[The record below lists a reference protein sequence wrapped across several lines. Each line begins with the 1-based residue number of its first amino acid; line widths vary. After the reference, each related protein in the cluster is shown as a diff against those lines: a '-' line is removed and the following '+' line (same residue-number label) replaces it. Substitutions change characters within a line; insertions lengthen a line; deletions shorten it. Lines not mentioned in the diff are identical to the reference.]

1 MADVDP
7 DTLLEWLQTGVG
19 QERDMQLIAL
29 EQLCML
35 LLMSDNV
42 DRCFEMCPPRSFLPA
57 LCKIFLDETAPDNVV
72 EVAARAMTYY
82 LDVSAECTRRIVAVD
97 GAVKAICNR
106 LSLRLLDDRTNK
118 DLSEQCVKVLEFICT
133 REPGAVFE
141 AGGLS
146 SVMKFICN
154 CGSIIHKDTLHS
166 SMFVVSRLCGKMEVA
181 SESLPECIQSLSSLL
196 HYDDAHVADSAL
208 RCFSSLADR
217 FTRKGVNPEPLDAY
231 GLTDELIKRLGNV
244 FNTIHST
251 LTVLHILHHLQC
263 TQHLITLTP
272 IHFSCGN
279 RVASVP
285 LNKSLQ
291 SGGTP
296 GATPDSKANFGITT
310 VVNLLCT
317 LCRGSSE
324 ITHKVLGSDLT
335 KAIEDAMKGDERCCL
350 DTMRI
355 CDLLLILLF
364 EGRQAIP
371 KHYVGLFGAPR
382 CLNLTNRR
390 MENLDGDRSHRQ
402 LIDCIRSKD
411 TEALI
416 DAVES
421 GVYDVNFMDDVGQ
434 TLLNWAAAFG
444 TQEMVD
450 FLCDRG
456 ADVNKGQRS
465 SSLHYAACFGRPSVV
480 KSLLLHSANTSLHDE
495 EGKTALEKARE
506 RNDEGHKEVV
516 KLLEDPVML
525 QEQSKDADKRLKD
538 EEKSNLV
545 KGDPP
550 AVSMFINKLLPLFL
564 DTYQGAVYPTVA
576 QSSMSLLHKT
586 VKYVSE
592 QQLAD
597 VARTQQ
603 NIPEKFANVVSTAF
617 DQEDNDEVH
626 LTALEIVQSLMDKC
640 YDLFASSLNHDWIAD
655 KIRDLHAPGE
665 DKKEEGA
672 IGGEIKIKQEGK
684 TEINNS
690 VMIIFQLTENTF
702 SSSVED
708 ATAMK
713 PGSLYSW
720 KKTWTF
726 ARGKGCLYLW
736 SSATAIELSHGSNG
750 WFRYILDGKLSTMYS
765 SGSPEGGT
773 DSSESRSEFLDKLQR
788 SFMEASTTEGLA
800 SNLPRCSRK
809 PGSLKLAAGNCVT
822 HSKEDELLV
831 TNTDGQQATILKKDL
846 SGFLFESNRGTRH
859 AFTPESLLSMD
870 FLNRSADKKPAQP
883 TRNKEEE
890 LKDKIRKLSRVLYED
905 YFTSKHQALK
915 SVVNDLKI
923 LAQDIEQCTS
933 QNNMFETSLTKLRTL
948 LRDDKCVSA
957 FDLYNSGLIQSLL
970 KALVFIYFFLQDQ
983 SEKSRRSLLTR
994 VEAFKTTFC
1003 ESNNP
1008 TVRLLVKK
1016 LISVL
1021 ESIERFPVQLYDS
1034 PTSFNRGIH
1043 LLSRKFSFKMDY
1055 QCCTTDSSLVDYTG
1069 RTLKMETLSSVD
1081 DLEQYVLKMASKQW
1095 YDHEASTHAYVLQA
1109 KQGEITFNYS
1119 GDFDENGIVYWIGT
1133 NAKNESDWTNP
1144 ASHGLVHVTSSDE
1157 GGLPYGKLA
1166 DILSRDSI
1174 SCNCHTSDDEKAWL
1188 AIDFGLHI
1196 IPTMYTLRH
1205 SRGYSRSA
1213 LRNWL
1218 FQASNDGQTWTT
1230 LITHRNDKSL
1240 NQPGSTASWPV
1251 SPESDET
1258 KGWRHFRIQQNGK
1271 NSSRHMTYL
1280 SISGFEIYGKVT
1292 GVSDEAPGAAYKKER
1307 KTLKA
1312 QVTFCSNIHKQMVP
1326 GARVVRGV
1334 DWKWRNQDSRG
1345 LGTVNSAI
1353 HNGWVD
1359 VTWDNGISNL
1369 YRMGAEDKFDVK
1381 LAPPRDDKL
1390 PSDPNSNIFSRR
1402 GVLSSLIRSNRRNS
1416 EASSVSRSR
1425 YNVSHKSYSQ
1435 NSNEVGRNARNRA
1448 RSDSDDS
1455 DHQKSQRSVLS
1466 MMRAFHTRKEGKK
1479 SQKGSKNAPDTGKSE
1494 GGGVRS
1500 ESASSSSSYGDE
1512 VLYLDEDIEEEKKQ
1526 ERSCAPELDGRTCRL
1541 GVYKSTP
1548 APSLKFKCKSFP
1560 LKYVYSILTIYAT
1573 NVFKSN
1579 KYIYRRL
1586 QPTKLQS
1593 RNRNRNLQ
1601 SQEHCPMCGELNDLS
1616 AHTVDCLRTNFY
1628 IVSSVT
1634 SSSSESLRNDPLTEI
1649 DVLNLLVHGQQP
1661 PPEERKIASSD
1672 ATQKSASLES
1682 VAGEVDKAVRP
1693 AIDHLLGS
1701 MLPHPIIAIYCH
1713 LESLIHNKPIPTQV
1727 SASVS
1732 VPNLSSS
1739 ECASRMMESFVR
1751 SITRAPA
1758 ILNVNDLS
1766 NIEEGSTGMGLGRDS
1781 TDAVGK
1787 RVNLFGNFLKKTLR
1801 PLTTAQSVP
1810 NLSAPVTVASSF
1822 SSPSIVGSNSV
1833 LQAITQALATNGNH
1847 DSETDLFRFVEE
1859 LPTCDADSSS
1869 PPCDIFTEL
1878 DDENEEENEDYE
1890 EFDQIMVS
1898 LGAMLGLP
1906 PPSAMSSNKSSNS
1919 TSWDDDHVIKR
1930 NFPALIPAF
1939 DPRPGR
1945 LNLPQ
1950 TVDLTIP
1957 APGGNQFFP
1966 GTDSKASTKAL
1977 APDQPRKVYFYLKGT
1992 NMAGEAV
1999 QIPLE
2004 KGRTMLDCVQQLVL
2018 NPCSSTKSSN
2028 LRKLWEAQYTIVYS
2042 ETELDTNK
2050 VRLHLITLTSF
2061 TNDQTTQEF
2070 HWNPGNQLKPSNHR
2084 ATICTKEVH
2093 DLLELLRCLQQNYCY
2108 DAGLTADDLLCKK
2121 LSTKLYQQ
2129 IEDVVCLAC
2138 HALPEWCNGM
2148 MKRYPFLFNFD
2159 VRNKF
2164 FSSTAFGPARS
2175 VVWMQNTSSSQ
2186 FDRSAVAS
2194 LARRD
2199 DPTGLHDLIQL
2210 GRLRHERVK
2219 VPRDDATLLD
2229 WAVNVLDVHAE
2240 KKSILEVEFMGEEGT
2255 GLGPTLEF
2263 YSLVAAEL
2271 QRKDLAMWLVDDNFT
2286 HKPRDRVE
2294 SVDEKKSDHYVQRPG
2309 GLFPAPLPQD
2319 NIDEVVGLFGFLGTL
2334 LAKCLQDSRLIDLPL
2349 STSFIKLICR
2359 ESPICPQSQVGI
2371 CLTQLNE
2378 AITIFISCSI
2388 QYSVI
2393 KTCNI
2398 TVTSSDTSQ
2407 SNLATGVLGLS
2418 DLVSIDPARH
2428 TFLAKLVAL
2437 SDERDEIM
2445 NNGSLSD
2452 AEKTHKVE
2460 GLLLDYNGT
2469 KCKVE
2474 DLGLTLQFLP
2484 TSSVY
2489 KFTSYPL
2496 VEGGERVDLTLQNA
2510 RQYVDLTINF
2520 YFELGLRKQMA
2531 AFRDGFNRVFPI
2543 TNLLSFTKDELH
2555 LKLCGDQTPQWTR
2568 DDVIAYTEP
2577 KLGFTKDSTGF
2588 LHFVNVMCD
2597 LSGSERKSFLQ
2608 FATGCS
2614 SLPPGGLANLSPHL
2628 TIVKKVDSGDGS
2640 YPSVNTCVH
2649 YLKLPDYSSEAIL
2662 KERLLAATRE
2672 KGFHL
2677 N

>member
-231 GLTDELIKRLGNV
+231 GLTDELIKRLGN
-244 FNTIHST
+244 
-251 LTVLHILHHLQC
+251 
-263 TQHLITLTP
+263 
-272 IHFSCGN
+272 
-279 RVASVP
+279 
-285 LNKSLQ
+285 LQ

-371 KHYVGLFGAPR
+371 KHYVGL
-382 CLNLTNRR
+382 R

-516 KLLEDPVML
+516 KLLEDPETWIASEEAVKKKQVML

-538 EEKSNLV
+538 EEKNQT
-545 KGDPP
+545 
-550 AVSMFINKLLPLFL
+550 FIISLRRLLPLFL

-672 IGGEIKIKQEGK
+672 IGGEIKIKQEGIQLWCQECNNNCLALK
-684 TEINNS
+684 ICTPGVKHNDMQLKSNTQPYKHAYFVTTLHPGKKQQFAPNSNINTTDLIHLLS
-690 VMIIFQLTENTF
+690 CGSSRAGAKLDSLAV

-822 HSKEDELLV
+822 HSATRR
-831 TNTDGQQATILKKDL
+831 TNCWSLTQMDSRWATILKKDL

-933 QNNMFETSLTKLRTL
+933 VGTESSEQNNMFETSLTKLRTL

-970 KALVFIYFFLQDQ
+970 KALDQ

-1312 QVTFCSNIHKQMVP
+1312 QVTFCSNIQFKLVFFMSKVSTLLLYKEFNCDSIKVHVIITELLIRILIRINGCHDKQMVP

-1402 GVLSSLIRSNRRNS
+1402 GVLSSLIRSNSVKTCKGTLPVMVNFSEIYISYTFSLRNS

-1548 APSLKFKCKSFP
+1548 APSLVQRRIRKLLNEKFKCKSFP

-1616 AHTVDCLRTNFY
+1616 AHTVDY

-1682 VAGEVDKAVRP
+1682 VAGEVDKCVV
-1693 AIDHLLGS
+1693 S
-1701 MLPHPIIAIYCH
+1701 VYIYMQGQLIH
-1713 LESLIHNKPIPTQV
+1713 IPKFSIHNKPIPTQV

-1781 TDAVGK
+1781 TDAITYNSDPPLPG
-1787 RVNLFGNFLKKTLR
+1787 

-1847 DSETDLFRFVEE
+1847 DSETGF
-1859 LPTCDADSSS
+1859 
-1869 PPCDIFTEL
+1869 
-1878 DDENEEENEDYE
+1878 
-1890 EFDQIMVS
+1890 
-1898 LGAMLGLP
+1898 
-1906 PPSAMSSNKSSNS
+1906 SNKSSNS

-1957 APGGNQFFP
+1957 AP

-2050 VRLHLITLTSF
+2050 VRLHLITLTS
-2061 TNDQTTQEF
+2061 
-2070 HWNPGNQLKPSNHR
+2070 S
-2084 ATICTKEVH
+2084 TICTKEVH

-2186 FDRSAVAS
+2186 FDRSGGSRNLGMSAVAS

-2286 HKPRDRVE
+2286 HKPRDVSFE

-2371 CLTQLNE
+2371 CLTH
-2378 AITIFISCSI
+2378 
-2388 QYSVI
+2388 
-2393 KTCNI
+2393 
-2398 TVTSSDTSQ
+2398 
-2407 SNLATGVLGLS
+2407 

>member
-231 GLTDELIKRLGNV
+231 GLTDELIKRLGKYAMQ
-244 FNTIHST
+244 I
-251 LTVLHILHHLQC
+251 Q
-263 TQHLITLTP
+263 
-272 IHFSCGN
+272 FS
-279 RVASVP
+279 
-285 LNKSLQ
+285 
-291 SGGTP
+291 
-296 GATPDSKANFGITT
+296 NFGITT

-516 KLLEDPVML
+516 KLLEDPVKKKQVML

-672 IGGEIKIKQEGK
+672 I
-684 TEINNS
+684 
-690 VMIIFQLTENTF
+690 
-702 SSSVED
+702 
-708 ATAMK
+708 AMK

-773 DSSESRSEFLDKLQR
+773 DSSGNHFFLHIDHRCKVGVPYCIPCFLIRLAYFTGVLFTLKHGAPESYNYLLPPYLSVVCLPESRSEFLDKLQR

-933 QNNMFETSLTKLRTL
+933 VGTESSEQNNMFETSLTKLRTL

-970 KALVFIYFFLQDQ
+970 KALVPAVFIYFFLQDQ

-1312 QVTFCSNIHKQMVP
+1312 QASKQMVP

-1402 GVLSSLIRSNRRNS
+1402 GVLSSLIRSNRLAHASGRHQRYEQYLAARRNS

-1548 APSLKFKCKSFP
+1548 APSLVQRRIRK
-1560 LKYVYSILTIYAT
+1560 LLNEVHGGD
-1573 NVFKSN
+1573 SN
-1579 KYIYRRL
+1579 
-1586 QPTKLQS
+1586 QPSSSHGIEIGTSSHKNIV
-1593 RNRNRNLQ
+1593 R
-1601 SQEHCPMCGELNDLS
+1601 
-1616 AHTVDCLRTNFY
+1616 Y

-1682 VAGEVDKAVRP
+1682 VAGEVDKCVV
-1693 AIDHLLGS
+1693 S
-1701 MLPHPIIAIYCH
+1701 VYIYMQGQLIH
-1713 LESLIHNKPIPTQV
+1713 IPKFSIHNKPIPTQV

-1758 ILNVNDLS
+1758 ILNITYNSDPPLP
-1766 NIEEGSTGMGLGRDS
+1766 G
-1781 TDAVGK
+1781 
-1787 RVNLFGNFLKKTLR
+1787 

-1847 DSETDLFRFVEE
+1847 DSET
-1859 LPTCDADSSS
+1859 
-1869 PPCDIFTEL
+1869 
-1878 DDENEEENEDYE
+1878 
-1890 EFDQIMVS
+1890 
-1898 LGAMLGLP
+1898 AMLGLP

-2050 VRLHLITLTSF
+2050 VRLHLITLTSCSV
-2061 TNDQTTQEF
+2061 
-2070 HWNPGNQLKPSNHR
+2070 HQLKPPSNHR

-2186 FDRSAVAS
+2186 FDRSGGSRNLGMSAVAS

-2286 HKPRDRVE
+2286 HKPRDVIE

-2371 CLTQLNE
+2371 CLTH
-2378 AITIFISCSI
+2378 
-2388 QYSVI
+2388 
-2393 KTCNI
+2393 
-2398 TVTSSDTSQ
+2398 
-2407 SNLATGVLGLS
+2407 

>member
-231 GLTDELIKRLGNV
+231 GLTDELIKRLGN
-244 FNTIHST
+244 
-251 LTVLHILHHLQC
+251 
-263 TQHLITLTP
+263 
-272 IHFSCGN
+272 CGN

-516 KLLEDPVML
+516 KLLEDPAVKKKQVML

-672 IGGEIKIKQEGK
+672 IGGEIKIKQE
-684 TEINNS
+684 
-690 VMIIFQLTENTF
+690 V

-809 PGSLKLAAGNCVT
+809 PGSLKLAAGN
-822 HSKEDELLV
+822 HSLCNKEDELLV

-933 QNNMFETSLTKLRTL
+933 VGTEQNNMFETSLTKLRTL

-1402 GVLSSLIRSNRRNS
+1402 GVLSSLIRSN
-1416 EASSVSRSR
+1416 
-1425 YNVSHKSYSQ
+1425 SYSQ

-1548 APSLKFKCKSFP
+1548 APSLK
-1560 LKYVYSILTIYAT
+1560 T
-1573 NVFKSN
+1573 
-1579 KYIYRRL
+1579 
-1586 QPTKLQS
+1586 
-1593 RNRNRNLQ
+1593 
-1601 SQEHCPMCGELNDLS
+1601 
-1616 AHTVDCLRTNFY
+1616 
-1628 IVSSVT
+1628 
-1634 SSSSESLRNDPLTEI
+1634 SLRPGSETS
-1649 DVLNLLVHGQQP
+1649 HRP
-1661 PPEERKIASSD
+1661 PTGFNAAAPHNS
-1672 ATQKSASLES
+1672 
-1682 VAGEVDKAVRP
+1682 
-1693 AIDHLLGS
+1693 HLLSPGE
-1701 MLPHPIIAIYCH
+1701 P
-1713 LESLIHNKPIPTQV
+1713 V

-1781 TDAVGK
+1781 TDAVG
-1787 RVNLFGNFLKKTLR
+1787 

-1957 APGGNQFFP
+1957 APG
-1966 GTDSKASTKAL
+1966 TDSKASTKAL

-2050 VRLHLITLTSF
+2050 GELWTPEYVANHLGSEKLPTAELVQYFKENANESFCSHWVESKSSDKDHLISAF
-2061 TNDQTTQEF
+2061 KEF

-2286 HKPRDRVE
+2286 HKPRDVIE

-2398 TVTSSDTSQ
+2398 TMHLKYFFKTTKPTTLTFLNVYISHR
-2407 SNLATGVLGLS
+2407 
-2418 DLVSIDPARH
+2418 RH